1 MKLRRGAAA
10 LCGLLAGPAFGAL
23 RADPRSVE
31 LLRRDCRSELGRRDL
46 TLFANGTVRQRL
58 WAPNGELDMELLELG
73 PGETEAYVTLLLRAD
88 LEQVDLPPAGPDEG
102 WMDACVL
109 SMELPDQAP
118 VSFRYGQLDAL
129 PLALSPLISIVEEL
143 DLRASSNQEGQG
155 LGDSYAPRPGDVL
168 LRKDGRLYEVVGPT
182 SDGMGVELTGVEQPV
197 TVYVLAEAIR
207 EEFVMLVERR
217 QIVEGR

>member
-1 MKLRRGAAA
+1 MRLRHGAAA
-10 LCGLLAGPAFGAL
+10 LCGLLASVALGAP

-31 LLRRDCRSELGRRDL
+31 VLRSDCRSELGRRDV

-58 WAPNGELDMELLELG
+58 WARDGTLEMELLELG
-73 PGETEAYVTLLLRAD
+73 TGETEAYVTLLLRAD
-88 LEQVDLPPAGPDEG
+88 LDQVDLPPAGPDAG
-102 WMDACVL
+102 WIDACVL

-129 PLALSPLISIVEEL
+129 PLALSPLVSIVEEL
-143 DLRASSNQEGQG
+143 DLRASSNQEGRS
-155 LGDSYAPRPGDVL
+155 LGDSYTPRPGDVL

-182 SDGMGVELTGVEQPV
+182 SDGMGLELTGVEQPM

-207 EEFVMLVERR
+207 EEFVMLVERP
-217 QIVEGR
+217 